1 MPTAASAIEVR
12 VANLDDIELV
22 RHNLATTLGSTFRVL
37 NANEQHATL
46 YRIMQ
51 NEKAV
56 GYWVLTLMMLLTAVN
71 ILGGLAMVV
80 MEKQRD
86 IGMLVSLG
94 ADGRKIRN
102 IFLAN
107 GLLVGG
113 ASGAFGLSVGIL
125 LVLSQDAFH
134 WLKLAG
140 GEHFVIDHFP
150 VRLVGA
156 DVITVAA
163 TVVALSLLASWVPA
177 QRAARSPSTARGQ
190 VF

>member
-1 MPTAASAIEVR
+1 
-12 VANLDDIELV
+12 
-22 RHNLATTLGSTFRVL
+22 L